1 MDVEVG
7 KNYLKRQDKVM
18 YDGSEYTIKSLNFR
32 NWNGFICANALLRDL
47 KANSEIETPLRLVS
61 EVIKNGEK

>member
-7 KNYLKRQDKVM
+7 KRYLKSQEKVI

-32 NWNGFICANALLRDL
+32 NWGGHICAHALLRDL
-47 KANSEIETPLRLVS
+47 KANSEIETPLKFVS